1 MDYTIGKYDI
11 PHDGRLVEGSLYL
24 PATDGALPLVIF
36 SHGYNGA
43 KTDFATSAETL
54 ARSGVASYCFDF
66 CGGSVRAQT
75 ALKTTEMTLFTEM
88 QDLEAAIGA
97 LRGHPQIDKENLFLF
112 GASQGGLVTA
122 MTAARRADETRG
134 MILLF
139 PALCIADN
147 WQERYPTAADI
158 PEETELWGMKLG
170 RKFFESIRSFDPFSM
185 LGNYRRSVLILHGE
199 RDEVVPIAYSR
210 RAQKLYPHADMVE
223 FSGEGHGFSPA
234 GEARMT
240 QLLLA
245 FVQEN
250 IH

>member
-1 MDYTIGKYDI
+1 MTDVWSKARCICLQRTE
-11 PHDGRLVEGSLYL
+11 PSPSFLQPRLQRSEDGFCRKRRNSRAERRRL
-24 PATDGALPLVIF
+24 I
-36 SHGYNGA
+36 
-43 KTDFATSAETL
+43 
-54 ARSGVASYCFDF
+54 
-66 CGGSVRAQT
+66 
-75 ALKTTEMTLFTEM
+75 LFRFLRRLRPCADCSENNEM

-122 MTAARRADETRG
+122 MTAARHADETRG
-134 MILLF
+134 IVLLF

-147 WQERYPTAADI
+147 WRERYPTAADI

-170 RKFFESIRSFDPFSM
+170 RKFFESIRSFDPFSL

-223 FSGEGHGFSPA
+223 FPGEGHGFSPA
-234 GEARMT
+234 GETRMT

-245 FVQEN
+245 FVQEKM
-250 IH
+250 H